1 VGARGGG
8 FVKAQ
13 PLRIPPLQAKP
24 VPRHHGG
31 RVTGKSDEFGA
42 TAPEQVR
49 RPKAVGERSE
59 LYCAP
64 QARLAI
70 GKRSAQ
76 RRKARRRQGWKPE
89 WGETSAAPA
98 RWRSHDSPVPAPP
111 GDAQASTSH
120 TRKRKR
126 EPRPPLLS
134 NRHNGFALALRGVLH
149 VLAHQVHA
157 VHLLT
162 VFLVLGGLQSP
173 FDENL

>member
-1 VGARGGG
+1 MEARM
-8 FVKAQ
+8 
-13 PLRIPPLQAKP
+13 
-24 VPRHHGG
+24 G
-31 RVTGKSDEFGA
+31 RD
-42 TAPEQVR
+42 
-49 RPKAVGERSE
+49 
-59 LYCAP
+59 
-64 QARLAI
+64 
-70 GKRSAQ
+70 KRSAGSMA
-76 RRKARRRQGWKPE
+76 KPRQPGP
-89 WGETSAAPA
+89 GT
-98 RWRSHDSPVPAPP
+98 P